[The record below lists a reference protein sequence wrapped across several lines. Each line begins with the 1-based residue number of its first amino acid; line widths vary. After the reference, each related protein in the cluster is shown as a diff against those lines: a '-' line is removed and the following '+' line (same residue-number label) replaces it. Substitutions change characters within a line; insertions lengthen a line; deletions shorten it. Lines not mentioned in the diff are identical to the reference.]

1 MANHYLKLKFLKL
14 HFVLCSKKTRE
25 NSVKLL
31 VRLKKK
37 YQMMIIFAEKSSK
50 KSEKS
55 KFVKKILQK
64 IPSKNGQRISSKKFV
79 KKVLKIVKKFKKT
92 SKN

>member
-1 MANHYLKLKFLKL
+1 LGVNKIEGTLILKLAMAK
-14 HFVLCSKKTRE
+14 
-25 NSVKLL
+25 
-31 VRLKKK
+31 RLKVKK
-37 YQMMIIFAEKSSK
+37 NLLENQKNQSS
-50 KSEKS
+50 S
-55 KFVKKILQK
+55 KKILQK

>member
-1 MANHYLKLKFLKL
+1 LGVNKIEGTLILKLAKAK
-14 HFVLCSKKTRE
+14 
-25 NSVKLL
+25 
-31 VRLKKK
+31 RLKVKK
-37 YQMMIIFAEKSSK
+37 NQSS
-50 KSEKS
+50 S
-55 KFVKKILQK
+55 KKILQK